1 MTPDDFPAK
10 LDLAMKA
17 LSIGRGRLAAELRV
31 DKSVV
36 GRWISGVNAPTGDNL
51 ARLSAAIATR
61 RVGFTALDWESD
73 LADFGRAFGVGEGA
87 AGVDAKDWLPARVLE
102 EAMLTTRARGDA
114 YEGFWRSTRPSN
126 DMPGRFIHDRIFVRK
141 GGHGLLTFKFGVAD
155 MRFEGVGFPIQTQL
169 FGLCADPHTG
179 IFLFVIL
186 NGVIRDRAD
195 VLDGLSLTLHSSGG
209 GAPVAA
215 GLLLERAGLLSGD
228 ARADDERHE
237 EMSKRHPLAPEGS
250 VSENLAQRLNRDVA
264 PQALIAAGQYMLTMP
279 FATSL
284 SRGPALDGALPA

>member
-1 MTPDDFPAK
+1 MTLEDFPAK

-61 RVGFTALDWESD
+61 RAGFTALDWESD

-87 AGVDAKDWLPARVLE
+87 TGADAKDWLPARVLE
-102 EAMLTTRARGDA
+102 EAMLTTRVRGDA

-141 GGHGLLTFKFGVAD
+141 GGHGLLTFKFSVAD

-195 VLDGLSLTLHSSGG
+195 VLDGLSLTLHRSGG

-215 GLLLERAGLLSGD
+215 GLLLERTGLLSGD
-228 ARADDERHE
+228 ARADDERHD
-237 EMSKRHPLAPEGS
+237 EMSKGHPLAPEGS
-250 VSENLAQRLNRDVA
+250 VPENLAQRLNRDVA